1 MKSWQNVL
9 VKPDHSIKETIAAI
23 DAHSLQI
30 ALVVDD
36 NRHLLGTVTDGDV
49 RRGLLRGVS
58 LDDKTNTIMN
68 PRPTVARQGQ
78 SRQSI
83 LSIFQKTMLHHLPV
97 LDEQGCIVGLEVV
110 DDLLRPDG
118 QDNWIVLMA
127 GGLGTRLHPLTNACP
142 KPMLKVGDT
151 PILEMILKSF
161 AEQGFTKFFISVNF
175 KAQMFEEYFGDGS
188 RWNVEIQY
196 LREQERMGTAGS
208 LSLLP
213 ELPDRPLI
221 VMNADLIT
229 KINFGQLV
237 DFHTQS
243 GSKATMAVREY
254 DFQIPYGVVR
264 LENERIVN
272 IDEKPVQRFFVN
284 AGIYV
289 LSPEIVSMVPPQGVF
304 NMTTLFEELMKKNVN
319 TTVFPIREYWLDIGQ
334 MSDFEKA
341 NGDFG
346 PNPGH

>member
-1 MKSWQNVL
+1 MKSWERAL
-9 VKPDHSIKETIAAI
+9 VSPDHSIKETISAI

-36 NRHLLGTVTDGDV
+36 DRRLLGTVTDGDV
-49 RRGLLRGVS
+49 RRGLLRGVALS
-58 LDDKTNTIMN
+58 ERTQTIMN
-68 PRPTVARQGQ
+68 PKPTVARQGQ

-83 LSIFQKTMLHHLPV
+83 VSLLQKSMLHHLPV
-97 LDEQGCIVGLEVV
+97 VDDQGCIVGLEVV
-110 DDLLRPDG
+110 DDLLQPAGR
-118 QDNWIVLMA
+118 DNWVVLMA
-127 GGLGTRLHPLTNACP
+127 GGLGTRLQPLTNSCP
-142 KPMLKVGDT
+142 KPMLKVGNT
-151 PILEMILKSF
+151 PILEIILKSF
-161 AEQGFTKFFISVNF
+161 AEQGFTRFFISVNF

-196 LREQERMGTAGS
+196 LREQEKMGTAGS

-213 ELPDRPLI
+213 QLPERPLI

-229 KINFGQLV
+229 KINFGQFI

-289 LSPEIVSMVPPQGVF
+289 LSPEVVGIVPSEGVF
-304 NMTTLFEELMKKNVN
+304 NMTTLFEDLMKKNVN
-319 TTVFPIREYWLDIGQ
+319 TNVFPIREYWLDIGQ

-341 NGDFG
+341 NGDFDTG
-346 PNPGH
+346 PQ